1 MNTKKLRILILLMIL
16 TSSVMF
22 YSCSSS
28 SSIVGSWK
36 NPAYSGKKFSK
47 IVVIAVAKNPA
58 VRSTM
63 EKEIVARLKDS
74 KITAVSGT
82 DIIPE
87 NIIKW
92 GDDNKVTE
100 ESRAM
105 IVERIKQNNIDGGL
119 VIALKDIKDSEHYV
133 PGTVYT
139 PYAGHHSFYN
149 YYYTGYGTVYSPGYV
164 EKTTQVFL
172 QSNLYDISK
181 DELLWSAQSETYNPS
196 SLKELASSYSG
207 NLVSEMLEKGI
218 LK

>member
-1 MNTKKLRILILLMIL
+1 MIAKKLMYLTVLLMFL
-16 TSSVMF
+16 SSMLF

-36 NPAYSGKKFSK
+36 KPAFNGKKFNK

-63 EKEIVARLKDS
+63 EKEIVARLKES

-92 GDDNKVTE
+92 SDDNKVTE

-105 IVERIKQNNIDGGL
+105 IVEKIKQNNIDGGL

-139 PYAGHHSFYN
+139 PYAGYHSFYN

-172 QSNLYDISK
+172 LSNLYDVSK
-181 DELLWSAQSETYNPS
+181 DELLWSAQSETYNPA

-207 NLVSEMLEKGI
+207 TLVREIIEEGI
-218 LK
+218 IK